1 MNTYSELGRRIERL
15 FYFGAVL
22 VLLCLALVY
31 FVSTTTY
38 MSSRNPNGFAALERN
53 LVGDS
58 ESLKNLFNYP
68 PAEWKRSSQNSGR
81 DVQATRAM
89 LGLPLETFSEEPTK
103 VETYRGELESI
114 LKRSSAESGVSVEA
128 LSNGIAESMSPDQII
143 AAVRSRQKLLS
154 ETPAK
159 IWGIETPLIVPVE
172 YGAARYAIP
181 ASVIANSLLIA
192 MAPLIVWW
200 LGSFQLTRQR
210 ELTLIRE
217 SESHRYLYP
226 HILNLLPIIYL
237 GAPWVGER
245 ERAGRHNQRRERILW
260 QTIYSLIR
268 SFVVIL
274 ISWPI
279 LAMYVY
285 SEIQILNLQVDAPI
299 IELVIASVIGLW
311 MCFQA
316 LAILVQEWIFLWGKV
331 FVEYW
336 R

>member
-31 FVSTTTY
+31 FVSTATY
-38 MSSRNPNGFAALERN
+38 MSSRNPNGFAILERN
-53 LVGDS
+53 LVANS
-58 ESLKNLFNYP
+58 ESLKGLFDHP
-68 PAEWKRSSQNSGR
+68 VAEWRRSSQDKVR
-81 DVQATRAM
+81 DVQVTRAK
-89 LGLPLETFSEEPTK
+89 LGLPPEMFAENPAK

-114 LKRSSAESGVSVEA
+114 LKKSSAESGMSVEV
-128 LSNGIAESMSPDQII
+128 LSSGIAESMPPDQII
-143 AAVRSRQKLLS
+143 ATVRSKQKLLS

-172 YGAARYAIP
+172 YGTARYAIP
-181 ASVIANSLLIA
+181 ASIIANSLLIA
-192 MAPLIVWW
+192 MTPLIIWW

-210 ELTLIRE
+210 ELILIRE
-217 SESHRYLYP
+217 SESHRYLFP
-226 HILNLLPIIYL
+226 HILNLLPIIYIGL
-237 GAPWVGER
+237 PWVGEK
-245 ERAGRHNQRRERILW
+245 ERAGRNNQRRERILW
-260 QTIYSLIR
+260 QLVYSLVR

-279 LAMYVY
+279 LAMYIY
-285 SEIQILNLQVDAPI
+285 SEIQIIGLQIDSPA
-299 IELVIASVIGLW
+299 IELVIASIVGLW
-311 MCFQA
+311 MSFQA
-316 LAILVQEWIFLWGKV
+316 LVILMQEWLMLWGKV